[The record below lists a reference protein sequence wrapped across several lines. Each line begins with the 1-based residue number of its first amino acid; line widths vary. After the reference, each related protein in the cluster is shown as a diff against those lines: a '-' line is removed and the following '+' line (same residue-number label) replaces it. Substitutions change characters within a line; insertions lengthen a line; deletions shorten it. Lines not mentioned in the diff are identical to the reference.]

1 MLDVA
6 QVSSGSLE
14 VTRPD
19 IRRRVEKH
27 VSRDAASGTT
37 ERTMEQGKKKICR
50 VYFSPSG
57 LKIEV
62 EKGTILLDAA
72 HKVGL
77 YLSSICGGDGYCGKC
92 KAVIDEG
99 QYESRPTGLLTRDEM
114 RDNVVLAC
122 QTRILSDM
130 AVTVPSSHTLETG
143 RILIDSDAHRFSEL
157 AGEEDLAVFKLDP
170 LVRRLYLE
178 MTPPSVQDHTADHE
192 RLYMA
197 IRAQI
202 DAPIMQTGY
211 RILQKLPGVL
221 QDSGYKATVT
231 VGRRGGTTEVIEID
245 GGNHSGRNFAVAVDL
260 GTTTVVAHLVD
271 LTTAATIDTEA
282 TYNSQANFGEDYIR
296 RIIYAEENDAF
307 DEMQNRVVKDINGL
321 IVALAMR
328 QRVDLQEITTV
339 VCAGNT
345 AMIHFLLHLDARRI
359 RREPYIASANF
370 IPPIRAAEI
379 GIQISKRGL
388 LYCLPGVAAYV
399 GSDVVAGVL
408 ATGMF
413 MSPGVSLL
421 ADIGTNGEIVLGN
434 RDWLVCASS
443 SAGPAFEGSGVR
455 HGMRAGAGAI
465 EKIAYLGPGRIH
477 YETIAN
483 GPPAGICGSGLLDLL
498 AEFYT
503 NGVIDRTGRFAEDS
517 KPKLSEGDEG
527 RQYQIVPSENGRQE
541 IVVTQADIDNL
552 LRSKAG
558 VFAAIRV
565 LMEATQTKLEDLD
578 AVYLAGGFGNFLNVR
593 HAVTIGMLPDVPLEK
608 LRFVGNSSI
617 AGAKMALMSREALR
631 QTEEIAGNMTYF
643 DLMSHAGYMDEFI
656 RARFLPHTDLS
667 LFPSVSVTGLESQ
680 AGPTGFVRPV
690 V

>member
-1 MLDVA
+1 M
-6 QVSSGSLE
+6 G
-14 VTRPD
+14 
-19 IRRRVEKH
+19 H
-27 VSRDAASGTT
+27 
-37 ERTMEQGKKKICR
+37 GKKKTCTIH
-50 VYFSPSG
+50 FGPSG
-57 LKIEV
+57 LKVEV
-62 EKGTILLDAA
+62 EKGSILLDAA

-92 KAVIDEG
+92 KVVIDDG
-99 QYESRPTGLLTRDEM
+99 HFQMRPTGLLTRDET

-122 QTRILSDM
+122 QTTVLSDM

-157 AGEEDLAVFKLDP
+157 AGDEDLAVFEHDP
-170 LVRRLYLE
+170 LVRKLYVE

-197 IRAQI
+197 VREQI

-211 RILQKLPGVL
+211 RILQKVPGVL
-221 QDSGYKATVT
+221 QKSGYQATVT
-231 VGRRGGTTEVIEID
+231 VGRRGGTTEVIEIE
-245 GGNHSGRNFAVAVDL
+245 GGNRSGRNFAVAVDL
-260 GTTTVVAHLVD
+260 GTTTVVAHLMD
-271 LTTAATIDTEA
+271 LTTAGTLDTEA
-282 TYNSQANFGEDYIR
+282 TYNSQLNFGDDYIR

-307 DEMQNRVVKDINGL
+307 GEMQNRLVKDINNL
-321 IVALAMR
+321 IATLATR

-345 AMIHFLLHLDARRI
+345 AMIHFLLNLDARRI
-359 RREPYIASANF
+359 RREPYVASAGF
-370 IPPIRAAEI
+370 VPPIRAAEI

-388 LYCLPGVAAYV
+388 LYCLPGVAAYI
-399 GSDVVAGVL
+399 GSDIVAGVL

-413 MSPGVSLL
+413 ASAGISLL

-465 EKIAYLGPGRIH
+465 ERIALLGPDCVH
-477 YETIAN
+477 YETIADA
-483 GPPAGICGSGLLDLL
+483 PPAGICGSGLLDVL
-498 AEFYT
+498 AEFYAH
-503 NGVIDRTGRFAEDS
+503 GVIDRTGRFAENGQ
-517 KPKLSEGDEG
+517 PRLTEGDEG
-527 RQYQIVPSENGRQE
+527 RQYQIVPRDNGRQE

-565 LMEATQTKLEDLD
+565 LMEATQTKLDDLE
-578 AVYLAGGFGNFLNVR
+578 AVYLAGGFGNFLNIR

-608 LRFVGNSSI
+608 LRFVGNTSI
-617 AGAKMALMSREALR
+617 AGAKMALLSREALQR
-631 QTEEIAGNMTYF
+631 TEEIAGSMTYF
-643 DLMSHAGYMDEFI
+643 DLMNHTGYMEEFI
-656 RARFLPHTDLS
+656 RAKFLPHTDLS
-667 LFPSVSVTGLESQ
+667 LFPSIDAKQFEN
-680 AGPTGFVRPV
+680 AGPVGRMRPIGPIS
-690 V
+690 